1 MKKITFLLLTFFSL
15 FLYSCGIKSDRFKI
29 SGKFLHM
36 NQAEFYIYSPDGV
49 ISGIDTIQI
58 SGGEI
63 DYEIPCHNEGTLVII
78 FPNFSQQ
85 PIFAEPG
92 TSVTIKA
99 DASHLK
105 ELKVEGSEANEL
117 MNHFREMILNVSPPE
132 MIKKAEIFIKDHP
145 ESIVSTYLVRTYFLD
160 KSYPDYTKAAELL
173 KQMEAAQPKN
183 GYIKR
188 MTISLQQLKN
198 AKEQANLPHFTAYDT
213 EGKMFA
219 SSTLSSAPYAV
230 INVWTSS
237 DFESQN
243 LQRFLKSIQ
252 QKSQGKLKLMSICVD
267 ASKKDCQQTMKR
279 DSINWPNICDQDM
292 FDGKTIKTLGL
303 TSLPGN
309 LLLKDGKII
318 ARDLKSQDLRDRLN
332 KIFP

>member
-1 MKKITFLLLTFFSL
+1 
-15 FLYSCGIKSDRFKI
+15 
-29 SGKFLHM
+29 
-36 NQAEFYIYSPDGV
+36 
-49 ISGIDTIQI
+49 
-58 SGGEI
+58 
-63 DYEIPCHNEGTLVII
+63 
-78 FPNFSQQ
+78 
-85 PIFAEPG
+85 
-92 TSVTIKA
+92 
-99 DASHLK
+99 
-105 ELKVEGSEANEL
+105 
-117 MNHFREMILNVSPPE
+117 
-132 MIKKAEIFIKDHP
+132 
-145 ESIVSTYLVRTYFLD
+145 
-160 KSYPDYTKAAELL
+160 
-173 KQMEAAQPKN
+173 
-183 GYIKR
+183 
-188 MTISLQQLKN
+188 
-198 AKEQANLPHFTAYDT
+198 
-213 EGKMFA
+213 MFA